1 MNNMVELK
9 SHELE
14 YVNGGALPAFLVAPA
29 VIKGLKIVAGVV
41 GGAAITAGTA
51 YGGYKFARY
60 FGQKH

>member
-14 YVNGGALPAFLVAPA
+14 YVNGGALPALV
-29 VIKGLKIVAGVV
+29 VWGLRIVGGVV
-41 GGAAITAGTA
+41 VTGVAA